1 MILTKEVY
9 QNVKDTILPLQRE
22 LVALSEGYE
31 VYITELSA
39 AAAIQVGASTD
50 KSDPADWVAACC
62 VDENGNTVFSK
73 EDVLQMPIAVFN
85 TLVEAALRLNGLT
98 HSEEVVE
105 EAEKNFEEAAS

>member
-1 MILTKEVY
+1 MILTKEVF
-9 QNVKDTILPLQRE
+9 QDVKATILPLQRE
-22 LVALSEGYE
+22 LIALSPDYE

-39 AAAIQVGASTD
+39 AAAIQIGTSNGN
-50 KSDPADWVAACC
+50 SNPADWVAACC

-73 EDVLQMPIAVFN
+73 EDVLQMPVAVFN